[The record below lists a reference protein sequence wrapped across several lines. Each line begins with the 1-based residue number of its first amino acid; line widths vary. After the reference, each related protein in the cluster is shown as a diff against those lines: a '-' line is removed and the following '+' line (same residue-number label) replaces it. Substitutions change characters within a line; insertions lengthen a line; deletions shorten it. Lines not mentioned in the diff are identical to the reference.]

1 MSHNPTYDPEPGY
14 NSYGGDRSGHST
26 PPRFHS
32 NSTLPVSEPA
42 PYTNMASY
50 RQATTGPANY
60 SDNSAGN
67 GKSYRYATAEPIP
80 EDDVESPVA
89 DSRQV
94 QFTDLGTESKIPPK
108 TSRSE
113 GSDKKFLILALV
125 AAVFALLFIIF
136 LGLFIWKNSAAANVN
151 EVGQPGDTGA
161 AVDQTIPPSTATPK
175 VDISE
180 ETIGSYGG
188 TDVMKYT
195 LKNEDGME
203 ADILSVGARLNR
215 LKLPSAIIIA
225 EVAGNGSS
233 LDAIVEDTD
242 GAWHG
247 PVCSEGNP
255 TLHKEHFTKDETT
268 MDGSLKLYKEL
279 NNMRIEFTFVL
290 EEANKLMVTITGV
303 PKGPTSQNIDICS
316 SHRFNYGGVENIG
329 VRNSIQ
335 IPSTYLYKTTGW
347 SEFGTGPNDLN
358 NLNTLKPFQEIIDR
372 ILGVNSKEKS
382 VSWEYL
388 LSLPTGMKHAVTIG
402 DGNPAAR
409 LNIKTNQAVV
419 NMYLDLEDR
428 SYVKILVQNHPWIF
442 TEDAVSQ
449 VKLSSGS
456 TYEFQISYEAV

>member
-14 NSYGGDRSGHST
+14 NTYGGDRSGHST

-161 AVDQTIPPSTATPK
+161 AVDQVSNLSSSNFLTTAMTSIYSWITQAAMKKGATRALFQCYFCENVFFSSRYPLG
-175 VDISE
+175 
-180 ETIGSYGG
+180 GS
-188 TDVMKYT
+188 
-195 LKNEDGME
+195 
-203 ADILSVGARLNR
+203 
-215 LKLPSAIIIA
+215 
-225 EVAGNGSS
+225 
-233 LDAIVEDTD
+233 
-242 GAWHG
+242 
-247 PVCSEGNP
+247 
-255 TLHKEHFTKDETT
+255 
-268 MDGSLKLYKEL
+268 
-279 NNMRIEFTFVL
+279 
-290 EEANKLMVTITGV
+290 
-303 PKGPTSQNIDICS
+303 
-316 SHRFNYGGVENIG
+316 
-329 VRNSIQ
+329 
-335 IPSTYLYKTTGW
+335 
-347 SEFGTGPNDLN
+347 
-358 NLNTLKPFQEIIDR
+358 
-372 ILGVNSKEKS
+372 
-382 VSWEYL
+382 
-388 LSLPTGMKHAVTIG
+388 
-402 DGNPAAR
+402 
-409 LNIKTNQAVV
+409 
-419 NMYLDLEDR
+419 
-428 SYVKILVQNHPWIF
+428 
-442 TEDAVSQ
+442 
-449 VKLSSGS
+449 KLS
-456 TYEFQISYEAV
+456 IV